1 MMVLDASVDVKH
13 KFTLLKLS
21 NHSFVLFIP
30 VYARYHQ
37 QYFIQLSSYTNWSDQ
52 LSVVNH
58 SHGSCEYGSNTL
70 RPSQGVFE
78 PCSPLTSQ
86 GKAVLQAKL

>member
-1 MMVLDASVDVKH
+1 MMVLDASEDVKH

-37 QYFIQLSSYTNWSDQ
+37 QYFIQL
-52 LSVVNH
+52 L
-58 SHGSCEYGSNTL
+58 GRGSNHNDIA
-70 RPSQGVFE
+70 SDE
-78 PCSPLTSQ
+78 
-86 GKAVLQAKL
+86 